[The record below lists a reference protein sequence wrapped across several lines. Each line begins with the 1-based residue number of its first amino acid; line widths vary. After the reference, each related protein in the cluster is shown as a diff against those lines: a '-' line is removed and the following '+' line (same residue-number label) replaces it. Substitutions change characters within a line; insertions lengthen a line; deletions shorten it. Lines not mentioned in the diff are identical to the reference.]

1 MAGTGVVEALAGQA
15 VAHRARMA
23 EPDVQGWA
31 RRAFVDWLGVA
42 LGGSTGLPARALLA
56 GLLPAAGP
64 SRVIGSTERVA
75 PSVAAMV
82 NGAAAHTQELDDIY
96 APGLYHP
103 GAPTVAAALAVADR
117 VDTSVGRLLR
127 AIAVGYEIGCRVAA
141 DLGPAHYAHWHT
153 TGTAGALGAAAAVAD
168 LHDADVPTFA
178 NALSLA
184 ATMCGGVQQT
194 FRSDAA
200 GKPLHA
206 GAAAQAGVVAA
217 AAAAGG
223 LTGALDVLE
232 GPAGLAVA
240 TGTDTQWQSSLAVWD
255 EQPAIARITVKP
267 YQCCGHAFAPIDA
280 ALSLRDRVRGA
291 AVDEIVV
298 ETYSAAVAVAGIAEP
313 VSLAERRFS
322 IAHLVSTALT
332 HDPAQPFDP
341 GVEPDAELRTL
352 TRRVRL
358 VVDREFDER
367 FPSRRGARVTVS
379 VNGDRYSAEV
389 PDRSGSPEKPLD
401 DEQLRAK
408 FVTASGLGPAQAAD
422 LLDRL
427 AATEPSRPVRAL
439 DLG

>member
-1 MAGTGVVEALAGQA
+1 MAGVGVVEALAAQA
-15 VAHRARMA
+15 IEHRRRMA
-23 EPDVQGWA
+23 DPVVARWA
-31 RRAFVDWLGVA
+31 RRAFADWLGVS

-64 SRVIGSTERVA
+64 SRVIGGTERVA

-117 VDTSVGRLLR
+117 LDTSVGCLMR
-127 AIAVGYEIGCRVAA
+127 AIAVGYEVGCRVAA

-153 TGTAGALGAAAAVAD
+153 TGTAGALGAAAAAAD

-184 ATMCGGVQQT
+184 ATMCGGLQQT

-206 GAAAQAGVVAA
+206 GAAAQAGVAAA

-223 LTGALDVLE
+223 LSGALDVLE

-240 TGTDTQWQSSLAVWD
+240 TRAETDWQNSRAVW
-255 EQPAIARITVKP
+255 EEVPAVERITVKP

-280 ALSLRDRVRGA
+280 ALSLRDCVRGH

-322 IAHLVSTALT
+322 IPHLVSAALT
-332 HDPAQPFDP
+332 HDPAKAFDP
-341 GVEPDAELRTL
+341 GAEPDAELHAL

-358 VVDREFDER
+358 VVDPEIDGR

-379 VNGDRYSAEV
+379 VNEERYSTDV

-401 DEQLRAK
+401 DDQLAAK
-408 FVTASGLGPAQAAD
+408 FVTASGLGAVRATG

-427 AATEPSRPVRAL
+427 AETEPSRPVRTL

>member
-56 GLLPAAGP
+56 GLVPAAGP

-168 LHDADVPTFA
+168 LHDADLPTFA

-184 ATMCGGVQQT
+184 ATMCGGLQQT

-206 GAAAQAGVVAA
+206 GAAAQAGVAA
-217 AAAAGG
+217 AAAAVGA

-255 EQPAIARITVKP
+255 EQPAVARITVKP

-291 AVDEIVV
+291 AVDEILV

-322 IAHLVSTALT
+322 IAHLVSAALT

-379 VNGDRYSAEV
+379 VNGDRYSADV

-401 DEQLRAK
+401 DEQLAAK
-408 FVTASGLGPAQAAD
+408 FVTASGLGAAPAAE
-422 LLDRL
+422 LLARL
-427 AATEPSRPVRAL
+427 AATDPGRPVGTL